1 MALTL
6 ESFCIICQETLIH
19 QLIDLVLLQ
28 AHADEYQLLPP
39 VTPPRRWIR
48 LRERIIRHHPS
59 SLSPPPNLW
68 LSQSLFALS
77 IYLIAISLCACVCV
91 CVCVCVYPSINLS
104 FSPLSIPFSLLSTQT
119 PFPKHSDL
127 SGEVVKEAHHLLAV
141 NLAAVRPQV
150 QSRCRPPQPYG
161 ETERLREGD

>member
-28 AHADEYQLLPP
+28 AHADEYQLLPT

-77 IYLIAISLCACVCV
+77 IYLITISLCACVCV
-91 CVCVCVYPSINLS
+91 CVCVCVCIHLLIYPFLLYPFPFLS
-104 FSPLSIPFSLLSTQT
+104 FPHKHPSPNIQTSVAKSSRRRITSLLSTL
-119 PFPKHSDL
+119 PP
-127 SGEVVKEAHHLLAV
+127 SGHRSRAVAAHHS
-141 NLAAVRPQV
+141 PM
-150 QSRCRPPQPYG
+150 
-161 ETERLREGD
+161 ERQKD